1 VQIYI
6 PHYQKISNTL
16 NTLLHLVN
24 ISQESMSSADA

>member
-1 VQIYI
+1 
-6 PHYQKISNTL
+6 L